1 MPRLSNEKNVT
12 AEAVPRKRVVRRTVA
27 KKADDLTPCV
37 TTSPRRAP
45 TSIPSTTTSKRS
57 AKRYAVLASVMLV
70 VVVLAALIGNS
81 DTGVVDVQAR
91 IAEKEQNEGRA
102 NIDVNNETSGSEVV
116 PVQNTPPVLP
126 VSSLRGSGVGSAPVT
141 QSTPVTEEAPVEG
154 EENNE
159 AVSEVAQSE
168 ATSTDT
174 IETASPSEAVEVES
188 ETEVTTE

>member
-1 MPRLSNEKNVT
+1 
-12 AEAVPRKRVVRRTVA
+12 
-27 KKADDLTPCV
+27 
-37 TTSPRRAP
+37 
-45 TSIPSTTTSKRS
+45 
-57 AKRYAVLASVMLV
+57 MLV

-141 QSTPVTEEAPVEG
+141 QSTPVIEEAPGV
-154 EENNE
+154 ENNE

-174 IETASPSEAVEVES
+174 IETAPPSEAVEVES

>member
-27 KKADDLTPCV
+27 KKADDLTPRV

-57 AKRYAVLASVMLV
+57 VKRYAVLASVMLV

-141 QSTPVTEEAPVEG
+141 QSTPVIEEAPVEG

-174 IETASPSEAVEVES
+174 IETAPPSEAVEVES